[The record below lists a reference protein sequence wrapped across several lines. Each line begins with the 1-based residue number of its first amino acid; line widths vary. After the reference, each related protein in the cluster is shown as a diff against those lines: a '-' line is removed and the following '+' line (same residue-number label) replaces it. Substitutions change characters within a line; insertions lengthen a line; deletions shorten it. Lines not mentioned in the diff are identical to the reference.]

1 MCQESLTSR
10 TIWMNLQELEIS
22 FGGSENELYFEEIQG
37 VERITN
43 T

>member
-1 MCQESLTSR
+1 MIRMDTWKES
-10 TIWMNLQELEIS
+10 TINKIEIL
-22 FGGSENELYFEEIQG
+22 FGSSENELYIEEIQG

>member
-1 MCQESLTSR
+1 METWIDS
-10 TIWMNLQELEIS
+10 IVNKIEIS

-37 VERITN
+37 VERITK

>member
-1 MCQESLTSR
+1 MIQMETWIDS
-10 TIWMNLQELEIS
+10 IVNKIEIL

-37 VERITN
+37 VERISN